1 MHDPVASAAR
11 HGAQAQHPPVVLH
24 RDRGPA
30 LLPPPPLLLL
40 LLSRIAMVVR
50 RRPPPPIPPFP
61 LGVVA
66 SPPDYD
72 VLGYPRGGVES
83 AVDAAVAVLGGAA
96 VPPTPRCRRRR
107 PAGRGGGDATAGP
120 MARAGRWSVT
130 SRDVRA
136 DDIPGVRGGGSPLW
150 LLLHLLLPRPLLLP
164 VDLDRS
170 TTATGCRRRSPHP
183 PPTRAAAAAPPPGNP
198 PPPFVAIAKGGD
210 VIADAADDGGGGGG
224 GGR

>member
-1 MHDPVASAAR
+1 MMFSGILAEASN
-11 HGAQAQHPPVVLH
+11 PPST
-24 RDRGPA
+24 PPSPCWA
-30 LLPPPPLLLL
+30 ELLYPL
-40 LLSRIAMVVR
+40 
-50 RRPPPPIPPFP
+50 P
-61 LGVVA
+61 LDAVVVA
-66 SPPDYD
+66 PP
-72 VLGYPRGGVES
+72 GE
-83 AVDAAVAVLGGAA
+83 GGAM
-96 VPPTPRCRRRR
+96 
-107 PAGRGGGDATAGP
+107 ATAGP

-198 PPPFVAIAKGGD
+198 PSPFVAIAKGGD

-224 GGR
+224 GGGR